1 MPLCFTPFNPHAK
14 FYFIGKLRS
23 NLCRP
28 QTKAI
33 LWYTHSWRLK
43 TQIDSTS
50 LSFKISRDAGHGPL
64 LTHAHLVH
72 NGEKCPKRSNHKK
85 DLGKNWYTHSWRLKT
100 QIDSTSLSFKISRDA
115 GHGPLLTHA
124 HLVHNGEKCPKRSN
138 HKKDL
143 GKNPHWSGAKAR
155 FSIHHPFFPK
165 APHFP

>member
-85 DLGKNWYTHSWRLKT
+85 DLGKN
-100 QIDSTSLSFKISRDA
+100 
-115 GHGPLLTHA
+115 
-124 HLVHNGEKCPKRSN
+124 
-138 HKKDL
+138 
-143 GKNPHWSGAKAR
+143 PHWSGAKAR